1 MSREGAVV
9 APVRGTQGA
18 AMWLARGGRWGQLA
32 DVWREEGL
40 AARRRGQWCAGAW
53 RGGAAVVSVH
63 GGRNSV
69 GAPACGGR
77 TGRAE
82 GGGGAPMRGG
92 RGRRRAGVKR
102 EALAPMRGAPTICWW
117 ILSWLD

>member
-18 AMWLARGGRWGQLA
+18 AMWLARGGRRGQLA

-53 RGGAAVVSVH
+53 REGAAVVSVH

-69 GAPACGGR
+69 RAPACGGR